1 MARSVI
7 EKVLATIDAKIAALQ
22 LARAELLAQ
31 QQAKRRPRGDH
42 NGNIQARRQPHS
54 TAIPDE

>member
-31 QQAKRRPRGDH
+31 QQARRGP
-42 NGNIQARRQPHS
+42 ARRTPKAPQ
-54 TAIPDE
+54 TVNE